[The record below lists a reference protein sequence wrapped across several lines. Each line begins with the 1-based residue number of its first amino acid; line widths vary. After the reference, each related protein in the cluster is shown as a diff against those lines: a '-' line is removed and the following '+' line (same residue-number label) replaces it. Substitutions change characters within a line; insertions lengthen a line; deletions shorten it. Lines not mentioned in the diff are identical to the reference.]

1 MDGENVEKNRCG
13 TIQHDFFEVIARLIY
28 GTVTGTAIDIEDML
42 AFSVL
47 ENVRPMI
54 ETVPLAQAADADARM
69 MAGKPRFRTV
79 LVTGQCANASPVP
92 GGGVMLRAE
101 VG

>member
-1 MDGENVEKNRCG
+1 MDGENVEKNQCG

-28 GTVTGTAIDIEDML
+28 GTLTGTAIDIEDML

-54 ETVPLAQAADADARM
+54 ESAPD
-69 MAGKPRFRTV
+69 FRT
-79 LVTGQCANASPVP
+79 TYRASPIILGRRFKPTRSGRVSKTASC
-92 GGGVMLRAE
+92 RHTR
-101 VG
+101 